1 MLPDAGIEKLGDP
14 DRAGKVDRL
23 ALSLME
29 LFGDRALEV
38 SERQISMGNVGSVSQ
53 AWREIS
59 ENIRGRY
66 ATR

>member
-1 MLPDAGIEKLGDP
+1 MLADGGTEKPGEQ

-23 ALSLME
+23 AISLME

-38 SERQISMGNVGSVSQ
+38 SERQISMGNVVAVSEI
-53 AWREIS
+53 WREIS
-59 ENIRGRY
+59 ESIRKRH